1 MGVSPPPLGLPPN
14 AITPRE
20 GNNSTIT
27 LRRGGLGG
35 QALSP
40 PSKHLSFLFC
50 TYLILYPSG
59 NLSKILLS
67 ILRYVSALRRK
78 KEDACGGDYWYQ
90 TIPELPE
97 YNVPIQ

>member
-1 MGVSPPPLGLPPN
+1 MGFHPRHFGSPQCDNPK
-14 AITPRE
+14 E

-50 TYLILYPSG
+50 TMKKGTLQS
-59 NLSKILLS
+59 
-67 ILRYVSALRRK
+67 RK
-78 KEDACGGDYWYQ
+78 FIQNWLKYRLFDYH
-90 TIPELPE
+90 IFLAMK
-97 YNVPIQ
+97 